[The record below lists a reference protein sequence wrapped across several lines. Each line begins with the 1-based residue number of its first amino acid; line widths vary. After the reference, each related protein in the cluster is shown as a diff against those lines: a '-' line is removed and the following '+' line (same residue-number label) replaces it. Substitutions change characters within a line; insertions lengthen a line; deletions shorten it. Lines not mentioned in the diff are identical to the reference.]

1 MYIHVGEYLFRNADV
16 RLIDIDP
23 RTKAL
28 TITLA
33 GAMDGMGDS
42 CTVVLKGPDYETFR
56 AWTLGQITGLVRD
69 VPGLG
74 PVRDLD
80 PPGVEESAR

>member
-1 MYIHVGEYLFRNADV
+1 MYIHVGDYLFREANIS
-16 RLIDIDP
+16 LIDMDT
-23 RTKAL
+23 RTKSL
-28 TITLA
+28 TISLA
-33 GAMDGMGDS
+33 VLGED
-42 CTVVLKGPDYETFR
+42 TIVLKDRDYETFR

-80 PPGVEESAR
+80 PPEVEESAR